1 MISFILGCVFGGA
14 VVSVLYSNQI
24 EQLYQIIDKL
34 EREKIMR

>member
-1 MISFILGCVFGGA
+1 MISFILGCIFGGIT
-14 VVSVLYSNQI
+14 VSVLYSNQI